1 MKEISCEVIRDLF
14 LPYLDGTASQDT
26 RKLVEEHLEGCK
38 TCRDLYEEMKTDF
51 LTDSYITEG
60 QAVTQAS
67 TEELYRFK
75 RFLSGR
81 HIRTA
86 VLSVVC
92 AVALLVGTAVFMNQ
106 KVIYL
111 DYEDAE
117 IQVYEED
124 EEAVYYKT
132 GIRGN
137 YHWDRQLDMDTGV
150 STVYFEQSLWEKY
163 VEALFFPFDH
173 IHMILKKDAVKE
185 VYQNADG
192 TEDVVW
198 EATEEEKENYFK
210 QPDSRALG

>member
-1 MKEISCEVIRDLF
+1 
-14 LPYLDGTASQDT
+14 
-26 RKLVEEHLEGCK
+26 
-38 TCRDLYEEMKTDF
+38 
-51 LTDSYITEG
+51 
-60 QAVTQAS
+60 
-67 TEELYRFK
+67 
-75 RFLSGR
+75 
-81 HIRTA
+81 
-86 VLSVVC
+86 
-92 AVALLVGTAVFMNQ
+92 MNQ

-173 IHMILKKDAVKE
+173 IHMILKKRTRSKKCIRTQTVRKMLSGK
-185 VYQNADG
+185 QR
-192 TEDVVW
+192 
-198 EATEEEKENYFK
+198 KKKKNYFK